1 MDRRFEHNGTTFLW
15 DDLKALDNRRKH
27 GVAFE
32 EAVTVFDDPLIVLRD
47 ASRNEASGRRHRFQ
61 LDRPT
66 AYRGA
71 RRT

>member
-32 EAVTVFDDPLIVLRD
+32 EAVTVFDDPL
-47 ASRNEASGRRHRFQ
+47 
-61 LDRPT
+61 
-66 AYRGA
+66 
-71 RRT
+71 